1 MNKRYGLISQILPVM
16 ALISGI
22 LMLGLGIV
30 SLYMD
35 VRILSGILIA
45 AGAIIFLTASALK
58 LSKRRIME
66 KFLDDVEKNSG
77 GITRNILAAFPV
89 PVIVVNIDGTIKWYN
104 SVFGELI
111 NKNELMGV
119 QVGSV
124 LNGVKWSEVLKNA
137 SLINKS
143 VYIND
148 SRYELVGRMVKEIE
162 EGDKK
167 GVVSVYLY
175 LLDKSAYDRVQKLYE
190 NEKTDVAVICVDNY
204 DEVMQRVDDTAEEE
218 IVSGIRKY
226 LREWAQ
232 SGDAVIKRLGSDRFI
247 TVFYHA
253 KLAAYLEDKF
263 SVVDKVRA
271 IGEKYNVP
279 VSISI
284 GIGSG
289 GTLTENEK
297 YARSALEM
305 SQGRGGDQVCIKTID
320 SFKFY
325 GGKNKEYEKSNRVKT
340 RSVAGALK
348 EFLKNADNVF
358 LMGHS
363 NADYDCFGAAMGLQ
377 RAAKE
382 MGAVPYIVTD
392 NNSPAVKPM
401 MEVLTREEE
410 YDGLFINR
418 ESAIEKITEKS
429 VLIILDTHRPQ
440 MLPCPQ
446 LTQYTNKI
454 VVIDHHRR
462 SMDFVNPCA
471 LLYHEP
477 YASSTCEMVTELIDY
492 MDLGT
497 KLTRLEVECLYT
509 GIVMD
514 TKNFLVKTGVRTFEA
529 ASVLRKLGLNTLD
542 VKKLFNVNKTD
553 YDKKVEI
560 VKTAIEIY
568 PGISLAEAFESYSNI
583 RVIASQAADEMLNI
597 DENKASIVIYPMDGG
612 YGVCA
617 RSIGDTN
624 VQLIM
629 EELGGGGHASVAG
642 AHLKTKDAEYARR
655 QIKDAVLRYI
665 NNK

>member
-1 MNKRYGLISQILPVM
+1 MNKRYGLISQILPIM

-35 VRILSGILIA
+35 VRILSGILIV

-119 QVGSV
+119 QVGTV

-597 DENKASIVIYPMDGG
+597 DENKASIVIYPTDGG